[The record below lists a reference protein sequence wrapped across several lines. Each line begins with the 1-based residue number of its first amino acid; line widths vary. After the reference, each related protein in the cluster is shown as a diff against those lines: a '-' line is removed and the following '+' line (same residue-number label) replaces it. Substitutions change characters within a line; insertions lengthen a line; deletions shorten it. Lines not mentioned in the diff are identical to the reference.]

1 MSNIEQIKEI
11 LKIKKD
17 IYQSIVKKG
26 SDINKT
32 APFKNYAQKISE
44 IKTTSGKVDLGDLK
58 ITKFSPKPN
67 DSEMTF
73 TDNDGNEL
81 LNFGNMVITNQN
93 EQINYTAKHV
103 GMQDLSGSTIADT
116 NKEIQVLLQR
126 LGQGVKKIRLCGHY
140 GTYLIMDNGDLYA
153 SGYYRLFGNPL
164 ETSVRTKF
172 EKVAEN
178 VRDVCIGGLTS
189 ASYILPMY
197 ITENDELWIS
207 STEYYSKS
215 GNFEKVAENVKSIYG
230 GYQNSFYI
238 TNNDILFGIGKD
250 DNRLLGNNGNEATE
264 FIELGTD
271 VKEVRQFHNFA
282 TYYLTNDNQLYG
294 TGIYANPSA
303 DTDSKVYLY
312 AFQRITSCSDFD
324 FMKIEYYYSSSS
336 SYFTEFGLFFIS
348 YYFYEHF
355 INKSAYTSFK
365 ENLGWKKLYLFED
378 PTQTSPSILVIDK
391 NDYIYKCSSYKG
403 AKFTNSKLLN
413 SKIRKVKCVK
423 ENRAKY
429 NNQICFILTEDN
441 ELYFYGYYDYIQENI
456 AGSIAQGSS
465 SQLILI
471 AKDVVD
477 FDANGESEWK
487 MYNSGYV
494 KTNGDCYLVGY
505 NTMGNLGVGNN
516 TSNINSYTRVSFA
529 ENNV

>member
-126 LGQGVKKIRLCGHY
+126 LGQGVKKIKLCGQY

-153 SGYYRLFGNPL
+153 AGHSRLLGNPSSTYTVT
-164 ETSVRTKF
+164 EFT
-172 EKVAEN
+172 KVAEN
-178 VRDVCIGGLTS
+178 VRDACCGMLYEASLLT
-189 ASYILPMY
+189 PMY
-197 ITENDELWIS
+197 VTENDELFIA
-207 STEYYSKS
+207 STYYYSKS
-215 GNFEKVAENVKSIYG
+215 GKFEKIAENVKSIHESYI
-230 GYQNSFYI
+230 NAFYI
-238 TNNDILFGIGKD
+238 TNDGILYAMGD
-250 DNRLLGNNGNEATE
+250 DTYRQISNNGNEAKS
-264 FIELGTD
+264 FIEIATNVDKLRTFT
-271 VKEVRQFHNFA
+271 QS
-282 TYYLTNDNQLYG
+282 TYYITKDKVLFG
-294 TGIYANPSA
+294 TGAKAGPSN
-303 DTDSKVYLY
+303 KYLY
-312 AFQRITSCSDFD
+312 AFQQLQKNVEDVRTFWWAGDSKYGITQIDYRGGNNALYFSDGSHTCSVYIDFD
-324 FMKIEYYYSSSS
+324 KKELCKNIKKYICLRDNLYYGGYVWLDD
-336 SYFTEFGLFFIS
+336 G
-348 YYFYEHF
+348 
-355 INKSAYTSFK
+355 
-365 ENLGWKKLYLFED
+365 
-378 PTQTSPSILVIDK
+378 
-391 NDYIYKCSSYKG
+391 YIYTLSQTTTSNVYYLLSKTFDEKILKVQTMFDYTWKGMARDIPYVLLALSENGNLYRIYYNPKNNIVSS
-403 AKFTNSKLLN
+403 T
-413 SKIRKVKCVK
+413 IK
-423 ENRAKY
+423 ESG
-429 NNQICFILTEDN
+429 IDI
-441 ELYFYGYYDYIQENI
+441 
-456 AGSIAQGSS
+456 
-465 SQLILI
+465 I
-471 AKDVVD
+471 AKDVID
-477 FDANGESEWK
+477 FDISSMPNMT

-494 KTNGDCYLVGY
+494 TTKGDAYLVGY
-505 NTMGNLGVGNN
+505 NKLGNLGIGN
-516 TSNINSYTRVSFA
+516 TTDVINSYTRVSFA